1 MAASLR
7 QAARSLGGR
16 LQSAAQHQQRRLA
29 GDLPVKPNRFV
40 EENGF
45 RREHVEDEFK
55 FNRRTLT
62 NILLFAGVAPF
73 VVYKLT

>member
-16 LQSAAQHQQRRLA
+16 LQSAQHQQRRLA

-40 EENGF
+40 EANGYQ
-45 RREHVEDEFK
+45 REHVEKEFR
-55 FNRRTLT
+55 FNGRTLT
-62 NILLFAGVAPF
+62 NIFLFAGVAPF
-73 VVYKLT
+73 IVYKLT